1 MDRLEKIAA
10 TAQVCA
16 LILGNMETGDFALLP
31 LTGEPLSRPYLERV
45 FWSPRRLRISGVVGL
60 VNGCPCTVLSE
71 PLEDEDIRGLEEL
84 FAEYCETIIGR
95 VEGTLTEVLATPVDD
110 TLSWCESLYA
120 LQSPA

>member
-31 LTGEPLSRPYLERV
+31 LTGEPLSRQYLERV

-60 VNGCPCTVLSE
+60 VNGCPCMVLSE

>member
-1 MDRLEKIAA
+1 M
-10 TAQVCA
+10 
-16 LILGNMETGDFALLP
+16 
-31 LTGEPLSRPYLERV
+31 
-45 FWSPRRLRISGVVGL
+45 
-60 VNGCPCTVLSE
+60 VLSE